1 MRLLV
6 LNKLLFRS
14 CSNGKNRKD
23 REKERGHCHPVGPSK
38 GDQLTQRHDDIW
50 KEWLGK
56 RQPSWPCS
64 CDSLARCIRIFE
76 EGAVQESRTK
86 EESCG
91 RGAQLSSFAT
101 LDLDFR

>member
-38 GDQLTQRHDDIW
+38 GDQLIQRHDDIW

-56 RQPSWPCS
+56 RQPSWVVPAILLPDVFEYS
-64 CDSLARCIRIFE
+64 KKEQFRRAGRRRRAAVAGPSSL
-76 EGAVQESRTK
+76 VSQHWT
-86 EESCG
+86 
-91 RGAQLSSFAT
+91 
-101 LDLDFR
+101 